1 MKNCQRRAKGRRYD
15 VATVAR
21 GVWVILG
28 PWLLAGCLS
37 RNVLVA
43 PIRVA
48 EVARPLRAEGSAV
61 VTDVDDDP
69 VRIEARELDGAR
81 GRRLGTLVRPCVDA
95 PPNAYARD
103 RGCRFARERRL
114 VRLERP
120 DPWATA
126 ALWGGAFVSTV
137 VIGTVLGLAGVFE
150 PDE

>member
-1 MKNCQRRAKGRRYD
+1 MSKTGEGGRYD
-15 VATVAR
+15 DATMTR
-21 GVWVILG
+21 GAWLMLSAF
-28 PWLLAGCLS
+28 LLAGCLS

-43 PIRVA
+43 PMRVA

-69 VRIEARELDGAR
+69 VRIEARELDDAR

-95 PPNAYARD
+95 PPNPYARD

-120 DPWATA
+120 DPLATA
-126 ALWGGAFVSTV
+126 ALWGGAFVTTV

-150 PDE
+150 PGE

>member
-1 MKNCQRRAKGRRYD
+1 MKKCQKRGKGRRYD
-15 VATVAR
+15 DAIVTRDA
-21 GVWVILG
+21 WLMLG
-28 PWLLAGCLS
+28 SLLAAGCLS
-37 RNVLVA
+37 QNVLVA
-43 PIRVA
+43 PMRVA

-81 GRRLGTLVRPCVDA
+81 GRRLGALVRPCVDA
-95 PPNAYARD
+95 PPNPYARD

-126 ALWGGAFVSTV
+126 ALWGGAFVTTV

-150 PDE
+150 PEE